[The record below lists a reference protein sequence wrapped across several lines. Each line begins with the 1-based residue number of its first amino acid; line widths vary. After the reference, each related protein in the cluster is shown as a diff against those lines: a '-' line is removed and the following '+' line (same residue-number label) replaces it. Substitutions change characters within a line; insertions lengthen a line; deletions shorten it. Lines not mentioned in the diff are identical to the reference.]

1 VDGIIRLT
9 MPLTAGTK
17 LDGYEVLGLL
27 GAGGMGEVYR
37 ARDSVLKREVA
48 IKVLPPFVSRD
59 PDRLRRFEQE
69 AQAAAALNHPNILAV
84 YQLGTFEGAPYL
96 VSELLEGHTL
106 RELLQRGPIPVRKAI
121 DYGVQIGLGL
131 AAAHEKGIVHRDLKP
146 DNLFVTKDGR
156 VKILDFGL
164 AKLTQRAPQ
173 SSKSDPTLTHQG
185 TEPGM
190 IVGTVGYMSPEQV
203 RGDAADSRADV
214 FAFGAILYEMLVGK
228 RAFTKPTSA
237 ETMSAILNEE
247 PAAVSQ
253 TLQNCPPGLQ
263 RVVHRCLEKNPE
275 QRFQSASDL
284 AFALEALSQSG
295 ASGTSPGLAPIQRK
309 SRKPLWWSVSLVA
322 ILALAACAYFVV
334 IRRERAP
341 RLGISEYTQLTH
353 AGHVGEVDGTDGSRI
368 YLDRG
373 ISYPIEQV
381 AVSGG
386 EIEPV
391 LSVSLAKAYLNDVS
405 PDGSTFLVQSYAAG
419 LSPAPPLYSV
429 KILGG
434 AHRYL
439 ADAVAA
445 IWSPDGKSIL
455 YVAADGDFHLMRSD
469 GSDAHKLANVGGR
482 PDSFSWSPDGKI
494 IRFTRGNSLFEISSD
509 GSNLHQLLAGW
520 HTSNSKSC
528 GGWSPDGE
536 FFFFGAGP
544 GAQIWALDERRG
556 YFRQPSQ
563 QPVQLTS
570 GPLHWGNLVLSKDGK
585 KIFAAGY
592 TRRGELARLDSK
604 SNQFQPFLGGI
615 SADLV
620 SFSKDGQSVA
630 YVSYPEDILWKA
642 NKDGSERVQLSDLPL
657 QPEWLSWSPDGA
669 QILFMAPS
677 PQGNS
682 EAWIVSSQ
690 GGSPRRLLPE
700 DNGQQTDPSWSP
712 DGSKIIFATNRQ
724 GGKDESSSISILDL
738 ATHQRST
745 LPGSDGMFSPHWS
758 PNGQFIFASSLNLS
772 NLYLFDVKT
781 QRWST
786 LYKGLFAYGTWSS
799 DSRFIYFFRYAS
811 DPAAVLRIPV
821 TGGEAKLV
829 VELKDFRFGGTLGIW
844 FGLDP
849 TDAPLMLRNV
859 GTSDIYA
866 LTLEQK

>member
-1 VDGIIRLT
+1 
-9 MPLTAGTK
+9 
-17 LDGYEVLGLL
+17 
-27 GAGGMGEVYR
+27 MGNHHCVQ
-37 ARDSVLKREVA
+37 
-48 IKVLPPFVSRD
+48 
-59 PDRLRRFEQE
+59 RLRNQFWFPFN
-69 AQAAAALNHPNILAV
+69 QA
-84 YQLGTFEGAPYL
+84 GE
-96 VSELLEGHTL
+96 S
-106 RELLQRGPIPVRKAI
+106 
-121 DYGVQIGLGL
+121 
-131 AAAHEKGIVHRDLKP
+131 
-146 DNLFVTKDGR
+146 
-156 VKILDFGL
+156 
-164 AKLTQRAPQ
+164 KLTQRAPE
-173 SSKSDPTLTHQG
+173 SGSGSPTLTHQR

-203 RGDAADSRADV
+203 RGQAADSRADL
-214 FAFGAILYEMLVGK
+214 FAFGAILYEMVVGK

-247 PAAVSQ
+247 PPAVSQ
-253 TLQNCPPGLQ
+253 TSQNCPPGLQ

-284 AFALEALSQSG
+284 AFALEALSESG
-295 ASGTSPGLAPIQRK
+295 VSGTTSSPAPIQRK
-309 SRKPLWWSVSLVA
+309 SRKPLLWSAGLVA
-322 ILALAACAYFVV
+322 VLALAGCAYFVV
-334 IRRERAP
+334 IRRDRAP

-353 AGHVGEVDGTDGSRI
+353 DGHVGDVGGTDGSRI
-368 YLDRG
+368 YLNRG

-419 LSPAPPLYSV
+419 LSHTPPLYSV

-434 AHRYL
+434 THRYL
-439 ADAVAA
+439 ADVAGA

-455 YVAADGDFHLMRSD
+455 YVAADGDFHIMRSD
-469 GSDAHKLANVGGR
+469 GTDAHKLANLGGR
-482 PDSFSWSPDGKI
+482 PDSYSWSPEGRI
-494 IRFTRGNSLFEISSD
+494 IRFTRGNSLWEIWAN

-520 HTSNSKSC
+520 HTSDGKVC
-528 GGWSPDGE
+528 GGWSPDGK
-536 FFFFGAGP
+536 FFFFRAGS
-544 GAQIWALDERRG
+544 GAQIWALDDRRG
-556 YFRQPSQ
+556 YFRPPSEQPF
-563 QPVQLTS
+563 QLTS
-570 GPLHWGNLVLSKDGK
+570 GPLHWGNLAVSKDGK

-592 TRRGELARLDSK
+592 TSRGELVRLDPK
-604 SNQFQPFLGGI
+604 TNQFQPFLGGI

-630 YVSYPEDILWKA
+630 YVSFPEGILWKA
-642 NKDGSERVQLSDLPL
+642 NKDGSERVQLSDSPL
-657 QPEWLSWSPDGA
+657 RPEWLSWSPDST

-677 PQGNS
+677 PQGKW

-712 DGSKIIFATNRQ
+712 DGSKIIFATNLSWS
-724 GGKDESSSISILDL
+724 KDENSSISILDL

-745 LPGSDGMFSPHWS
+745 LPGSAGMFSPHWS
-758 PNGQFIFASSLNLS
+758 PNGQFIFASSLDLS
-772 NLYLFDVKT
+772 NLFLFDVKT

-799 DSRFIYFFRYAS
+799 DSRFIYFLRYAS

-829 VELKDFRFGGTLGIW
+829 VVLKDFRYTGTWGLW
-844 FGLDP
+844 LGLDP
-849 TDAPLMLRNV
+849 TDAPLMLRDV

-866 LTLEQK
+866 LTLERK

>member
-1 VDGIIRLT
+1 

-48 IKVLPPFVSRD
+48 IKVLPPVVSRD
-59 PDRLRRFEQE
+59 ADRLRRFEQE
-69 AQAAAALNHPNILAV
+69 AESAAALNHPNILAV
-84 YQLGTFEGAPYL
+84 YQLGTFQGAPYL

-106 RELLQRGPIPVRKAI
+106 RELLQRGPIPIRKAI
-121 DYGVQIGLGL
+121 DYGAQIARGL
-131 AAAHEKGIVHRDLKP
+131 AAAHDKGIVHRDLKP
-146 DNLFVTKDGR
+146 ENLFVTKDGR

-164 AKLTQRAPQ
+164 AKLTQRAPE
-173 SSKSDPTLTHQG
+173 SGTSAPTLTHQG

-190 IVGTVGYMSPEQV
+190 IVGTAGYMSPEQV
-203 RGDAADSRADV
+203 RGQAADSRADV
-214 FAFGAILYEMLVGK
+214 FAFGAVLYEMVAGQ
-228 RAFTKPTSA
+228 RAFTKPTPA

-247 PAAVSQ
+247 APAVSQ
-253 TLQNCPPGLQ
+253 ASQNCPPGLQ
-263 RVVHRCLEKNPE
+263 RVVQRCLEKSPE

-284 AFALEALSQSG
+284 AFALEALSESG
-295 ASGTSPGLAPIQRK
+295 VSGTAAAPAPIQRK
-309 SRKPLWWSVSLVA
+309 SRKLLWWSASLAA

-341 RLGISEYTQLTH
+341 HLGISEYTQLTH
-353 AGHVGEVDGTDGSRI
+353 SGHAAGVGGTDGSRI

-391 LSVSLAKAYLNDVS
+391 LSVSLAKPMLNDVS

-419 LSPAPPLYSV
+419 LSPTPPLYSV

-434 AHRYL
+434 THRYL
-439 ADAVAA
+439 ADAADA

-455 YVAADGDFHLMRSD
+455 YVAADGDFHIMRSD
-469 GSDAHKLANVGGR
+469 GTDAHKLATLGGR
-482 PDSFSWSPDGKI
+482 PDSYSWSPDGRI
-494 IRFTRGNSLFEISSD
+494 IRFTRDNSLWEISAN

-520 HTSNSKSC
+520 HTSESKLC

-536 FFFFGAGP
+536 FFFFRAGS
-544 GAQIWALDERRG
+544 GAQIWALDDRRG
-556 YFRQPSQ
+556 YFRPPSEQPF
-563 QPVQLTS
+563 QLTS
-570 GPLHWGNLVLSKDGK
+570 GPLHWGHLAPSKDGK

-592 TRRGELARLDSK
+592 TSRGELARLDPK
-604 SNQFQPFLGGI
+604 TNQFQPFLGGI

-642 NKDGSERVQLSDLPL
+642 NNDGSERVQLSDLPL
-657 QPEWLSWSPDGA
+657 RPEWLSWSPDSTE
-669 QILFMAPS
+669 ILFMVSS
-677 PQGNS
+677 PQGNA
-682 EAWIVSSQ
+682 EAWIVSSR

-724 GGKDESSSISILDL
+724 TSKDQNSSISILDL

-745 LPGSDGMFSPHWS
+745 LPGSAGMFSPHWS
-758 PNGQFIFASSLNLS
+758 PNGQYIFASSLNLS
-772 NLYLFDVKT
+772 NLFLFDVKT

-799 DSRFIYFFRYAS
+799 DSRFIYFLRYAS

-829 VELKDFRFGGTLGIW
+829 VGLKGFRYTGTWGLW

-849 TDAPLMLRNV
+849 TDAPLMLRDV

-866 LTLEQK
+866 LTLEQR

>member
-1 VDGIIRLT
+1 MRLT
-9 MPLTAGTK
+9 PGTQLDSYEIVGPLGS
-17 LDGYEVLGLL
+17 
-27 GAGGMGEVYR
+27 GGMGEVYR
-37 ARDSVLKREVA
+37 ARDSILKREVA
-48 IKVLPPFVSRD
+48 IKVLPSFVSRD

-69 AQAAAALNHPNILAV
+69 AQAAAALNHPNILGV
-84 YQLGTFEGAPYL
+84 YQLGTFQGAPYL

-106 RELLQRGPIPVRKAI
+106 RELLQRGPVPIRKAI
-121 DYGVQIGLGL
+121 EYGVQTARGL
-131 AAAHEKGIVHRDLKP
+131 AAAHDKGIVHRDLKP

-164 AKLTQRAPQ
+164 AKLTQRAPE
-173 SSKSDPTLTHQG
+173 SGTSDPTLTHQG

-190 IVGTVGYMSPEQV
+190 IVGTAGYMSPEQV
-203 RGDAADSRADV
+203 RGQAADSRADV
-214 FAFGAILYEMLVGK
+214 FAFGAVLYEMVVGK

-247 PAAVSQ
+247 PPAVSQ
-253 TLQNCPPGLQ
+253 ASQNCPPGLQ
-263 RVVHRCLEKNPE
+263 RVVQRCLEKSPE

-284 AFALEALSQSG
+284 AFALEALSESG
-295 ASGTSPGLAPIQRK
+295 VSGKTPGPASIQRN
-309 SRKPLWWSVSLVA
+309 SRKPRWWSASLVA
-322 ILALAACAYFVV
+322 ILALAACAYLVV

-341 RLGISEYTQLTH
+341 GLGISEYTQLTH
-353 AGHVGEVDGTDGSRI
+353 DGHVGDVGGTDGSRV

-391 LSVSLAKAYLNDVS
+391 LSVSLAKPNLNDVS

-419 LSPAPPLYSV
+419 MSLTAPLYSV

-434 AHRYL
+434 THRYL
-439 ADAVAA
+439 ADVAGA

-455 YVAADGDFHLMRSD
+455 YVAADGYLHIMRSD
-469 GSDAHKLANVGGR
+469 GTDAHKLADVGGQ
-482 PDSFSWSPDGKI
+482 PDSFSWSPDGRI
-494 IRFTRGNSLFEISSD
+494 IRFTRGNLLWEISSQ

-520 HTSNSKSC
+520 HTSDQKVC

-536 FFFFGAGP
+536 FFFFRARS
-544 GAQIWALDERRG
+544 GAQIWALDDRRG
-556 YFRQPSQ
+556 YFRPPSEQPF
-563 QPVQLTS
+563 QLTS

-592 TRRGELARLDSK
+592 TSRGELARLDPKTS
-604 SNQFQPFLGGI
+604 QFQPFLGGI

-657 QPEWLSWSPDGA
+657 QPEWLSWSPDGT

-677 PQGNS
+677 PLGNM

-712 DGSKIIFATNRQ
+712 DGSKIIFATTLQ
-724 GGKDESSSISILDL
+724 GRNDKSSSISILDL

-745 LPGSDGMFSPHWS
+745 LPGSGGMFSPHWS
-758 PNGQFIFASSLNLS
+758 PNGQYIFASSLNLS
-772 NLYLFDVKT
+772 NLFLFDVKT
-781 QRWST
+781 RRWST
-786 LYKGLFAYGTWSS
+786 LYKGLFAYGAWSS
-799 DSRFIYFFRYAS
+799 DSRFIYFLRYTS

-821 TGGEAKLV
+821 IGGEAKLV
-829 VELKDFRFGGTLGIW
+829 VALKDFRYTGTLGLW

-849 TDAPLMLRNV
+849 TDAPLMLRDV